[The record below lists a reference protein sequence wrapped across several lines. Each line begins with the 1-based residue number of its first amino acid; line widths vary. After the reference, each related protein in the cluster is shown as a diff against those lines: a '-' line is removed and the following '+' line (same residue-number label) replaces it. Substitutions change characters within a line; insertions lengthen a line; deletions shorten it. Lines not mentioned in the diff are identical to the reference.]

1 MHETVLENSLR
12 YNTRP
17 IGHGHQ
23 HHYLGLQVRG
33 KTRVRKRCNIDA
45 LDFTVTLDSETIF
58 TADEINSSLLQLDR
72 EGI

>member
-1 MHETVLENSLR
+1 MKRFSKIVSVITLD
-12 YNTRP
+12 P
-17 IGHGHQ
+17 IGDGHQ